1 MLIRN
6 EKVDKMKVEEI
17 RKDFPILTK
26 REKPLIYLD
35 NAATTL
41 KPRQV
46 ISAINEYYQEYTAN
60 VHRAIYKISQK
71 ATEAYEDAR
80 EKIAKFINAQ
90 KTSEIIFTKGT
101 TEAIN
106 LVAYGLKWEAGDEII
121 TTIME
126 HHSNIV
132 PWQIIQRKFGIKIKY
147 VGLEDNYKL
156 DLNQLEKYLT
166 EKTRLVAVTHV
177 SNMLGTIN
185 PIREITE
192 IAHKIGA
199 LVLVDAAQS
208 TPHMLVDVKELGCDF
223 LAFSGHK
230 MLGPTGIGV
239 LYIGDGIED
248 YLDPP
253 FGGGEMIK
261 KVTLGGCTW
270 NDMPWRF
277 EPGTPN
283 IAGAIGLAAA
293 IDYLSNLEKGELK
306 KHEENLVKLTINQLE
321 KISEKIEIYGSKNI
335 DERCGIVSF
344 NIEGIDSHDVAL
356 LLDELSNI
364 AVRSGLHCT
373 EPLHRFLGIKSS
385 VRASFYIYN
394 TEEEVNMLCNT
405 LREIMKTF
413 A

>member
-1 MLIRN
+1 
-6 EKVDKMKVEEI
+6 MKVEEI
-17 RKDFPILTK
+17 RKDFPILANK
-26 REKPLIYLD
+26 EKPLIYLD

-41 KPRQV
+41 KPVQV
-46 ISAINEYYQEYTAN
+46 ISAINQYYQEYTAN
-60 VHRAIYKISQK
+60 VHRAIHRLSQK
-71 ATEAYEDAR
+71 ATEKYEEAR
-80 EKIAKFINAQ
+80 EVIAKFINA
-90 KTSEIIFTKGT
+90 KKSSEIIFTKGT

-106 LVAYGLKWEAGDEII
+106 LVAYGLKWKAGDEVI

-132 PWQIIQRKFGIKIKY
+132 PWQIIQKKFGVRIKY
-147 VGLEDNYKL
+147 LGLNDNYKL
-156 DLNQLEKYLT
+156 DLKQLEKYLT
-166 EKTRLVAVTHV
+166 EKTRLVTVTHV

-185 PIREITE
+185 PIREITK
-192 IAHKIGA
+192 IAHKAGA

-208 TPHMLVDVKELGCDF
+208 TPHMLVDVRELECDF

-239 LYIGDGIED
+239 LYIRDGIQEN
-248 YLDPP
+248 LDPP

-261 KVTLGGCTW
+261 TVTLSGCTW

-293 IDYLSNLEKGELK
+293 VNYLSNLNKTEIK
-306 KHEENLVKLTINQLE
+306 KHEEKLLEETIKQLE
-321 KISEKIEIYGSKNI
+321 EMSDKIQVYGPKKIE
-335 DERCGIVSF
+335 DRCGIVTF
-344 NIEGIDSHDVAL
+344 NIEGIDSHDIAL

-394 TEEEVNMLCNT
+394 TEEEVNKLCET
-405 LREIMKTF
+405 LREIVKTF
-413 A
+413 T

>member
-1 MLIRN
+1 
-6 EKVDKMKVEEI
+6 
-17 RKDFPILTK
+17 
-26 REKPLIYLD
+26 
-35 NAATTL
+35 
-41 KPRQV
+41 
-46 ISAINEYYQEYTAN
+46 
-60 VHRAIYKISQK
+60 
-71 ATEAYEDAR
+71 
-80 EKIAKFINAQ
+80 
-90 KTSEIIFTKGT
+90 
-101 TEAIN
+101 
-106 LVAYGLKWEAGDEII
+106 
-121 TTIME
+121 
-126 HHSNIV
+126 
-132 PWQIIQRKFGIKIKY
+132 
-147 VGLEDNYKL
+147 
-156 DLNQLEKYLT
+156 
-166 EKTRLVAVTHV
+166 
-177 SNMLGTIN
+177 MLGTIN

-239 LYIGDGIED
+239 LYIRDGIED